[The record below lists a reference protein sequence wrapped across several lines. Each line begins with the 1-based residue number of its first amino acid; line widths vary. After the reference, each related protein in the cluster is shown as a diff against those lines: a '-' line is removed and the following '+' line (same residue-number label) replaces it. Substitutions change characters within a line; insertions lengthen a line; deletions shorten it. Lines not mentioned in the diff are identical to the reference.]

1 MGLEIHNWVQVR
13 IVSSVVRAV
22 LVISGQWP
30 RGPWEE
36 IEKLESGKEMEHC
49 IHLSGRFGNSVSQVC
64 RAGMSG
70 KVGGVEARDRLVLL
84 VPELVRS
91 ELLRSVPGLY
101 SESEEL
107 RFSAGRLSFSG

>member
-1 MGLEIHNWVQVR
+1 MGLEIHGWVQVR

-30 RGPWEE
+30 TGPWEK
-36 IEKLESGKEMEHC
+36 IEKLESGKEMAHC
-49 IHLSGRFGNSVSQVC
+49 IHPSGRFGNPMSQVC

-70 KVGGVEARDRLVLL
+70 KVGGEARDRLVLL
-84 VPELVRS
+84 VPEQVRS
-91 ELLRSVPGLY
+91 ALLRSVPGLY
-101 SESEEL
+101 PESEEL